1 MLNAGDTSKDK
12 IKENYR
18 AGDYIIFRSER
29 MKEGEATPR
38 YYYGIMQI
46 QQFEGDD
53 TIRETNAGGK
63 AFLPVEAA
71 EALFMKP
78 VYLDIKTQC
87 EIAE

>member
-1 MLNAGDTSKDK
+1 
-12 IKENYR
+12 
-18 AGDYIIFRSER
+18 
-29 MKEGEATPR
+29 
-38 YYYGIMQI
+38 MQI

-53 TIRETNAGGK
+53 TVRETNTSGHEY
-63 AFLPVEAA
+63 LPVEAA

>member
-1 MLNAGDTSKDK
+1 
-12 IKENYR
+12 
-18 AGDYIIFRSER
+18 
-29 MKEGEATPR
+29 
-38 YYYGIMQI
+38 MQI

-53 TIRETNAGGK
+53 TVRETNANGHEY
-63 AFLPVEAA
+63 LPVEAA